1 MKDKILP
8 RNLTARAAYAVPGN
22 PPSSRL
28 ESGVGNCYPGLEYD
42 HRNLD
47 RRFFPGLVFEYVAQ
61 SGEADP
67 PTQGARLL
75 AVDEADP
82 ELATGDARY
91 QPLVGP
97 LVDRLDDLSSRLSA
111 GAGVWFLS
119 AIEQG
124 GKKIKLEDST
134 GAPLDGPIVWRL
146 VRNLRPEPVTATV
159 APRGAR
165 GRPVVL
171 AGWRRLFTD
180 PETGVISLS
189 YQPGE
194 LTQSLCS
201 PWMHDFRDC
210 ACTYWASNHPDIV
223 FPAVAPGEET
233 LPSGLADDPLL
244 GQERIDWL
252 RAHRSRALT
261 ATSARTQDANLP
273 YEMSHFEINEAWQ
286 DLAVVLENRE
296 LSGPYVPRSRQV
308 DNARPF
314 ATPTELRDQLL
325 VLAGLEHLVVLLY
338 LYARHSLLAPD
349 EARARARKTRSW
361 PTLVDDVEFV
371 RYQILGVAISEMQHL
386 RWVNHL
392 LWGLADAKL
401 IPGWEF
407 APAVIPPA
415 RVIPAAGKIGIA
427 QPAVLRPLDPATR
440 QLFQDIEEPSG
451 YIDGRYARVTATL
464 LQGKYPSQ
472 LYQMASNIVRDGEQ
486 HYLCFRDVNLL
497 LDAYGKDLV
506 YLRSIEPGRP
516 DDPAVRQ
523 ALGTYSQILQEL
535 VDGYRLGGPYENR
548 IGLAEARQRMFT
560 LEAEV
565 EGLARRGIGMP
576 YLSLFPP
583 PAPPAPR

>member
-1 MKDKILP
+1 MTDKILP

-22 PPSSRL
+22 PPSTRL
-28 ESGVGNCYPGLEYD
+28 ESGVGNCFPGLEYD

-47 RRFFPGLVFEYVAQ
+47 RRFFPGLVFEYVTLSDAA
-61 SGEADP
+61 ADP
-67 PTQGARLL
+67 PIQGARLL
-75 AVDEADP
+75 AVDDADP
-82 ELATGDARY
+82 ELATGEARY
-91 QPLVGP
+91 QALAGP
-97 LVDRLDDLSSRLSA
+97 LASRLDELATRLA
-111 GAGVWFLS
+111 PGAVWFLS

-124 GKKIKLEDST
+124 GRKIKLEDST
-134 GAPLDGPIVWRL
+134 GAPLDGPVVWRL
-146 VRNLRPEPVTATV
+146 VRNLRPEAVTLTV
-159 APRGAR
+159 APRGTR

-171 AGWRRLFTD
+171 AGWRRRYTD

-223 FPAVAPGEET
+223 FPAVEPGEPT
-233 LPSGLADDPLL
+233 LPSGIPDDPLL
-244 GQERIDWL
+244 GQQRIDWL
-252 RAHRSRALT
+252 RAHRARALT
-261 ATSARTQDANLP
+261 ASSAATQDANLP

-286 DLAVVLENRE
+286 DLAIVLENRE
-296 LSGPYVPRSRQV
+296 LGGPYAPRSRQV

-314 ATPTELRDQLL
+314 ATPVELRDQLL
-325 VLAGLEHLVVLLY
+325 VLAGLEHLVILLY
-338 LYARHSLLAPD
+338 LYARYSLLAPD
-349 EARARARKTRSW
+349 EARARAKKARSW
-361 PTLVDDVEFV
+361 PTLADDVEFV

-401 IPGWEF
+401 IEGWSF
-407 APAVIPPA
+407 APAVVPPA
-415 RVIPAAGKIGIA
+415 RVIPAAGKLQGDL
-427 QPAVLRPLDPATR
+427 PAVLRPLDPATR

-497 LDAYGKDLV
+497 LSAYGKDLV
-506 YLRSIEPGRP
+506 YLRSIEPGKP
-516 DDPAVRQ
+516 GDPAVRQ
-523 ALGTYSQILQEL
+523 ALDTYSEIVRDL
-535 VDGYRLGGPYENR
+535 VEGYRLGGPYENR
-548 IGLAEARQRMFT
+548 LGLAEARQRMFT
-560 LEAEV
+560 LDAQAEA
-565 EGLARRGIGMP
+565 LARRGIGVP
-576 YLSLFPP
+576 YLSLF
-583 PAPPAPR
+583 APPAPIPPR

>member
-1 MKDKILP
+1 VKEKIQP
-8 RNLTARAAYAVPGN
+8 RNLTARAAYAVAGN
-22 PPSSRL
+22 PPATRL

-75 AVDEADP
+75 AVDESDP
-82 ELATGDARY
+82 ELATAEPRY
-91 QPLVGP
+91 QPLLGP
-97 LVDRLDDLSSRLSA
+97 LASRLGELGPRLS
-111 GAGVWFLS
+111 AGVWFLS
-119 AIEQG
+119 AIEQA
-124 GKKIKLEDST
+124 GKKIKLVDST
-134 GAPLDGPIVWRL
+134 GAPLDAPIVWRL
-146 VRNLRPEPVTATV
+146 VRNLRPEAVTLTV

-180 PETGVISLS
+180 PDTGVISLS

-223 FPAVAPGEET
+223 FPAVEPGDET
-233 LPSGLADDPLL
+233 LPSGIADDPLL

-261 ATSARTQDANLP
+261 ATAARTQDANLP
-273 YEMSHFEINEAWQ
+273 YEVSHFEINESWQ

-296 LSGPYVPRSRQV
+296 VMGPYAPRSRQV

-314 ATPTELRDQLL
+314 TSPIELRDQLL

-349 EARARARKTRSW
+349 EARALAKKARSW

-392 LWGLADAKL
+392 LWGLADSKL

-407 APAVIPPA
+407 APAVVPPSLS
-415 RVIPAAGKIGIA
+415 IPAAGAMKSD

-440 QLFQDIEEPSG
+440 QLFEDIEAPSA

-464 LQGKYPSQ
+464 LQGKYPTQ

-497 LDAYGKDLV
+497 LNAYGKDLV
-506 YLRSIEPGRP
+506 YLRSIEPGSP

-535 VDGYRLGGPYENR
+535 IDGYRLGGPYENR

-560 LEAEV
+560 LEAQV
-565 EGLARRGIGMP
+565 EALARRGIGMP

-583 PAPPAPR
+583 PAPG